1 MTNNQLQLTLIP
13 DPLSGAQPLLPPD
26 VRAEGI
32 EIIAM
37 MLLRL
42 VRAVPVS
49 DGLPEVRDESR

>member
-1 MTNNQLQLTLIP
+1 MTIDQLQLTLIP
-13 DPLSGAQPLLPPD
+13 DPLSSAQPVPPN

-42 VRAVPVS
+42 VRGVPVS